1 MNTDTHDA
9 TPTMREFEGRIGRL
23 LIGLTYV
30 AVAFVVV
37 GVGLMVASGIGPLDG
52 GPSIDPGRLLADL
65 LSLRP
70 AAFLWLGFGFV
81 LATPI
86 TRVTAAGIAYAR
98 QGQWSMVLVS
108 LGIVAVIALGVAIS
122 LRTES

>member
-1 MNTDTHDA
+1 MSTDNRHTT
-9 TPTMREFEGRIGRL
+9 TPMRDFEGRIGRL
-23 LIGLTYV
+23 LIGLTYI
-30 AVAFVVV
+30 AVALVVV

-52 GPSIDPGRLLADL
+52 GPSLDPGTLIADL
-65 LSLRP
+65 QSLEP
-70 AAFLWLGFGFV
+70 AAFLWLGFAIV

-108 LGIVAVIALGVAIS
+108 VGIVVVIALGVGIS
-122 LRTES
+122 LSTES